1 MRRNGL
7 SEKFQMKCGSNKK
20 KYSRQ
25 INAKITLR
33 GFKLIIRNGALI
45 DGVFFFFLS
54 SQRNSILI
62 QMHTRVMCIICIRV
76 FRNAAILPR
85 LPLLNGLKRIDNKR
99 SNKRLISCFPRR

>member
-1 MRRNGL
+1 MRGNGL

-45 DGVFFFFLS
+45 DGVFFFSFFSKKQHLNS
-54 SQRNSILI
+54 NAYTRNVYY
-62 QMHTRVMCIICIRV
+62 MYTCI
-76 FRNAAILPR
+76 
-85 LPLLNGLKRIDNKR
+85 
-99 SNKRLISCFPRR
+99 S